1 MVKFGKKM
9 TKKWQKNDQKMVKFD
24 EIGGV
29 PKMGQIGKKV
39 DNSAQRWPK
48 LPFLAQNNASIRIC
62 TKMAENDTP
71 PP

>member
-1 MVKFGKKM
+1 MDQKMVKLVKKM
-9 TKKWQKNDQKMVKFD
+9 TPNWQKNDQKMVKFD

-48 LPFLAQNNASIRIC
+48 FAF
-62 TKMAENDTP
+62 
-71 PP
+71 